1 MHGGR
6 QMFYDFSPERSKYLK
21 IECFQFHE
29 GYCGCLIEDVTD
41 QHYFELYGNNELGL
55 LNQVV
60 NGGILLTS
68 YQADSPE
75 VIYMNSRLLHALGY
89 CSLSEYKLL
98 SADSLSFLK
107 QLHPDDTHTFQE
119 TMTVFSTDDTVR
131 SCIIRIRRKDGAWL
145 WFMLRGKLII
155 DEHKNPLNLFTVY
168 HITRQL
174 KQLGQMVPQVDG
186 DSRISL

>member
-1 MHGGR
+1 M
-6 QMFYDFSPERSKYLK
+6 
-21 IECFQFHE
+21 
-29 GYCGCLIEDVTD
+29 
-41 QHYFELYGNNELGL
+41 
-55 LNQVV
+55 
-60 NGGILLTS
+60 
-68 YQADSPE
+68 
-75 VIYMNSRLLHALGY
+75 
-89 CSLSEYKLL
+89 

-174 KQLGQMVPQVDG
+174 KQLGQIVPQVDG